1 MELLKNIGLGIAGV
15 ALLYFGAEYLIKG
28 GVAIAKKLGV
38 SPLLIGLTLVA
49 FGTSAPELVVSI
61 QAALSNN
68 GDIAVGNVV
77 GSNICN
83 VALILGLCALLKPIA
98 TNEKLFKLD
107 MPLLLGASLLFILFY
122 FLDGPFTLADKANR
136 GLNFWQGAVMVCILL
151 VYCFWS
157 FYQDKKSGDGELA
170 AAAEEEG
177 GDKPCPVWLAL
188 IMVVGGLAGLVIGA
202 KCFVASAIYFAL
214 AMGVSQAVVGLTIV
228 ALGTSL
234 PELATS
240 VVAVIKGERDIAV
253 GNVVGSNIFN
263 ILVIM
268 GIAPMVSDLH
278 APNINMVDLSVML
291 ALVPVLWI
299 MMKTGKK
306 VSRLEGGIL
315 LAVYVAYTA
324 WLFIQSGC

>member
-1 MELLKNIGLGIAGV
+1 MELLKNIGLGILGV
-15 ALLYFGAEYLIKG
+15 ALLYFGAEYLIRG
-28 GVAIAKKLGV
+28 GVAIARKLGV

-61 QAALSNN
+61 QAALSDS

-83 VALILGLCALLKPIA
+83 IALILGLCALLKPVV
-98 TNEKLFKLD
+98 TNTKLFKLD
-107 MPLLLGASLLFILFY
+107 MPLLLGASILFSVFY
-122 FLDGPFTLADKANR
+122 FMDGR
-136 GLNFWQGAVMVCILL
+136 GLNFWQGAVMFSILIVYL
-151 VYCFWS
+151 VWS
-157 FYQDKKSGDGELA
+157 FYQDKKSGGGELS

-177 GDKPCPVWLAL
+177 GDGNTPVWLAL
-188 IMVVGGLAGLVIGA
+188 IMVAGGLAGLVLGA
-202 KCFVASAIYFAL
+202 RCFVSSAIYFAQ
-214 AMGVSQAVVGLTIV
+214 AMGVSQAVIGLTIV

-268 GIAPMVSDLH
+268 GIAPMVNDLH
-278 APNINMVDLSVML
+278 APNVNLIDLGVML
-291 ALVPVLWI
+291 TMVPMLWV
-299 MMKTGKK
+299 MMATGKIL
-306 VSRLEGGIL
+306 SRVEGGIL
-315 LAVYVAYTA
+315 LLIYCGYTV
-324 WLFIQSGC
+324 WLFINGGC

>member
-28 GVAIAKKLGV
+28 GVSIAKKLGV

-61 QAALSNN
+61 QAALNN
-68 GDIAVGNVV
+68 SGDIAVGNVV

-107 MPLLLGASLLFILFY
+107 MPLLMGASILFAGFY
-122 FLDGPFTLADKANR
+122 FADGR
-136 GLNFWQGAVMVCILL
+136 GINFWQGAVMFSILIVYL
-151 VYCFWS
+151 VWS
-157 FYQDKKSGDGELA
+157 FYQDKKSGGGELA
-170 AAAEEEG
+170 EAAEEEG
-177 GDKPCPVWLAL
+177 GDKPYPVWLAL
-188 IMVVGGLAGLVIGA
+188 IMVVGGLAGLVLGA
-202 KCFVASAIYFAL
+202 RCFVGSATYFAK
-214 AMGVSQAVVGLTIV
+214 AMGVSEAVIGLTIV

-278 APNINMVDLSVML
+278 APNINMVDLAVML

-306 VSRLEGGIL
+306 VSRTEGGIL
-315 LAVYVAYTA
+315 LAVYIAYTV
-324 WLFIQSGC
+324 WLFFQS

>member
-1 MELLKNIGLGIAGV
+1 MELLKNIGLGITGV
-15 ALLYFGAEYLIKG
+15 ALLYFGAEYLIRG

-61 QAALSNN
+61 QAALSDS

-83 VALILGLCALLKPIA
+83 IALILGLCALLKPVV
-98 TNEKLFKLD
+98 TNTKLFKLD
-107 MPLLLGASLLFILFY
+107 MPLLLGASILFSIFY
-122 FLDGPFTLADKANR
+122 FLDGR
-136 GLNFWQGAVMVCILL
+136 GLNFWQGAVMISILI
-151 VYCFWS
+151 VYLAWS
-157 FYQDKKSGDGELA
+157 FYQDKKSGGGELS

-177 GDKPCPVWLAL
+177 GDGNTPVWLAL
-188 IMVVGGLAGLVIGA
+188 IMVVGGLLGLVLGA
-202 KCFVASAIYFAL
+202 RCFVTSAIYFAQ
-214 AMGVSQAVVGLTIV
+214 AMGVSQAVIGLTIV

-268 GIAPMVSDLH
+268 GIAPMVNTLH
-278 APNINMVDLSVML
+278 APNVNLIDLGVML
-291 ALVPVLWI
+291 ALVPMLWV
-299 MMKTGKK
+299 MMATGKIL
-306 VSRLEGGIL
+306 SRLEGGIL
-315 LAVYVAYTA
+315 LLIYCGYTV
-324 WLFIQSGC
+324 WLFISGGY

>member
-1 MELLKNIGLGIAGV
+1 MELLKNIGLGILGV
-15 ALLYFGAEYLIKG
+15 ALLYFGAEYLIRG

-61 QAALSNN
+61 QAALSDS

-83 VALILGLCALLKPIA
+83 IALILGLCALLKPVV
-98 TNEKLFKLD
+98 TNTKLFKLD
-107 MPLLLGASLLFILFY
+107 MPLLLGASILFSIFY
-122 FLDGPFTLADKANR
+122 FMDGR
-136 GLNFWQGAVMVCILL
+136 GLNFWQGAVMFSILIAYL
-151 VYCFWS
+151 IWS
-157 FYQDKKSGDGELA
+157 FYQDKKSGGGELS

-177 GDKPCPVWLAL
+177 GDGNTPVWLAL
-188 IMVVGGLAGLVIGA
+188 IMVAGGLTGLILGA
-202 KCFVASAIYFAL
+202 RCFVSSAIYFAQ
-214 AMGVSQAVVGLTIV
+214 AMGVSQAVIGLTIV

-268 GIAPMVSDLH
+268 GIAPMVNDLH
-278 APNINMVDLSVML
+278 APNVNLIDLGVML
-291 ALVPVLWI
+291 TMVPLLWV
-299 MMKTGKK
+299 MMATGKIL
-306 VSRLEGGIL
+306 SRVEGGIL
-315 LAVYVAYTA
+315 LLIYCGYTV
-324 WLFIQSGC
+324 WLFISGGC

>member
-28 GVAIAKKLGV
+28 GVSIAKKLGV

-61 QAALSNN
+61 QAALNN
-68 GDIAVGNVV
+68 SGDIAVGNVV

-107 MPLLLGASLLFILFY
+107 MPLLMGASILFAGFY
-122 FLDGPFTLADKANR
+122 FADGR
-136 GLNFWQGAVMVCILL
+136 GINFWQGAVMFSILIVYL
-151 VYCFWS
+151 VWS
-157 FYQDKKSGDGELA
+157 FYQDKKSGGGELA
-170 AAAEEEG
+170 EAAEEEG
-177 GDKPCPVWLAL
+177 GDKPYPVWLAL
-188 IMVVGGLAGLVIGA
+188 IMVVGGLAGLVLGA
-202 KCFVASAIYFAL
+202 RCFVGSATYFAK
-214 AMGVSQAVVGLTIV
+214 AMGVSEAVIGLTIV

-240 VVAVIKGERDIAV
+240 VVAVIKNERDIAV

-278 APNINMVDLSVML
+278 APDINMVDLAVML

-306 VSRLEGGIL
+306 VSRTEGGIL
-315 LAVYVAYTA
+315 LAVYIAYTV
-324 WLFIQSGC
+324 WLFFQS

>member
-1 MELLKNIGLGIAGV
+1 MELLKNIGLCILGV
-15 ALLYFGAEYLIKG
+15 ALLYFGAEYLIRG

-61 QAALSNN
+61 QAALSDS

-83 VALILGLCALLKPIA
+83 IALILGLCALLKPVV
-98 TNEKLFKLD
+98 TNTKLFKLD
-107 MPLLLGASLLFILFY
+107 MPLLLGASILFSVFY
-122 FLDGPFTLADKANR
+122 FLDGR
-136 GLNFWQGAVMVCILL
+136 GLNFWQGAVMLSILI
-151 VYCFWS
+151 VYLAWS
-157 FYQDKKSGDGELA
+157 FYQDKKSGGGELS

-177 GDKPCPVWLAL
+177 GDGNTPVWLAL
-188 IMVVGGLAGLVIGA
+188 IMVVGGLIGLVLGA
-202 KCFVASAIYFAL
+202 RCFVTSAIYFAQ
-214 AMGVSQAVVGLTIV
+214 AMGVSQAVIGLTIV

-268 GIAPMVSDLH
+268 GIAPMVNDLH
-278 APNINMVDLSVML
+278 APNVNLVDLGVML
-291 ALVPVLWI
+291 ALVPMLWV
-299 MMKTGKK
+299 MMATGKIL
-306 VSRLEGGIL
+306 SRLEGGIL
-315 LAVYVAYTA
+315 LLIYCGYTV
-324 WLFIQSGC
+324 WLFISGGY

>member
-1 MELLKNIGLGIAGV
+1 MELLKNIGFCIVGV

-28 GVAIAKKLGV
+28 GVAIAEKLGV

-61 QAALSNN
+61 QAALNDS
-68 GDIAVGNVV
+68 GDIAVGNVI

-83 VALILGLCALLKPIA
+83 VALILGLCAIIKPII

-107 MPLLLGASLLFILFY
+107 MPLLLGASILFACFY
-122 FLDGPFTLADKANR
+122 FADGR
-136 GLNFWQGAVMVCILL
+136 GINFWQGAVLFTILVVYL
-151 VYCFWS
+151 VWS
-157 FYQDKKSGDGELA
+157 FYQEKKSGSGELA

-188 IMVVGGLAGLVIGA
+188 IMVVGGLAGLVFGA
-202 KCFVASAIYFAL
+202 KCFVASAVYFAL

-228 ALGTSL
+228 AIGTSL

-240 VVAVIKGERDIAV
+240 VVAVIKNERDIAV
-253 GNVVGSNIFN
+253 GNIVGSNIFN

-278 APNINMVDLSVML
+278 APNIGMADLSVML

-306 VSRLEGGIL
+306 VSRVEGGIL
-315 LAVYVAYTA
+315 LAVYIAYTG
-324 WLFIQSGC
+324 WLFVKGGC

>member
-1 MELLKNIGLGIAGV
+1 MELLKNIGMGILGV
-15 ALLYFGAEYLIKG
+15 ALLYFGAEYLIRG

-61 QAALSNN
+61 QAALSNS

-83 VALILGLCALLKPIA
+83 IALILGLCAVLKPVV
-98 TNEKLFKLD
+98 TNTKLFKLD
-107 MPLLLGASLLFILFY
+107 MPLLLGASVLFSVFY
-122 FLDGPFTLADKANR
+122 FLDGR
-136 GLNFWQGAVMVCILL
+136 GLNFWQGAVMISILIVYL
-151 VYCFWS
+151 VWS
-157 FYQDKKSGDGELA
+157 FYQDKKSGGGELS

-177 GDKPCPVWLAL
+177 GDGNTPVWLAL
-188 IMVVGGLAGLVIGA
+188 IMVGGGLAGLVFGA
-202 KCFVASAIYFAL
+202 RCFVSSAIYFAQ
-214 AMGVSQAVVGLTIV
+214 AMGVSQAVIGLTIV

-268 GIAPMVSDLH
+268 GIAPMVNDLH
-278 APNINMVDLSVML
+278 APNVNLIDLGVML
-291 ALVPVLWI
+291 ALLPMLWV
-299 MMKTGKK
+299 MMATGKIL
-306 VSRLEGGIL
+306 SRLEGGIL
-315 LAVYVAYTA
+315 LLIYCGYTV
-324 WLFIQSGC
+324 WLFISGGC

>member
-28 GVAIAKKLGV
+28 GVSIAKKLGV

-61 QAALSNN
+61 QAALSNK
-68 GDIAVGNVV
+68 GDIAVGNVI

-107 MPLLLGASLLFILFY
+107 MPLLMGASILFAGFY
-122 FLDGPFTLADKANR
+122 FADGR
-136 GLNFWQGAVMVCILL
+136 GINFWQGAVMFSILIVYL
-151 VYCFWS
+151 VWS
-157 FYQDKKSGDGELA
+157 FYQDKKSGGGELA
-170 AAAEEEG
+170 EAAEEEAG
-177 GDKPCPVWLAL
+177 AKPSPVWLAL
-188 IMVVGGLAGLVIGA
+188 IMVVGGLAGLVLGA
-202 KCFVASAIYFAL
+202 RCFVGSATYFAK
-214 AMGVSQAVVGLTIV
+214 AMGVSEAVIGLTIV

-240 VVAVIKGERDIAV
+240 VVAVIKNERDIAV

-278 APNINMVDLSVML
+278 APNINMVDLAVML

-306 VSRLEGGIL
+306 VSRTEGGIL
-315 LAVYVAYTA
+315 LAVYIAYTV
-324 WLFIQSGC
+324 WLFFQS

>member
-1 MELLKNIGLGIAGV
+1 MELLKNIGFCIVGV

-61 QAALSNN
+61 QAALNN
-68 GDIAVGNVV
+68 SGDIAVGNVI

-83 VALILGLCALLKPIA
+83 VALILGLCAIIKPII

-107 MPLLLGASLLFILFY
+107 MPLLLGSSILFACFY
-122 FLDGPFTLADKANR
+122 FADGR
-136 GLNFWQGAVMVCILL
+136 GINSWQGAVLFTILVVYL
-151 VYCFWS
+151 VWS
-157 FYQDKKSGDGELA
+157 FYQDKKSGSGELA

-188 IMVVGGLAGLVIGA
+188 IMVAGGLAGLVFGA
-202 KCFVASAIYFAL
+202 KCFVASAVYFAL

-228 ALGTSL
+228 AIGTSL

-240 VVAVIKGERDIAV
+240 VVAVIKNERDIAV
-253 GNVVGSNIFN
+253 GNIVGSNIFN

-278 APNINMVDLSVML
+278 APNIGMADLSVML

-306 VSRLEGGIL
+306 VSRVEGGIL
-315 LAVYVAYTA
+315 LAVYIAYTG
-324 WLFIQSGC
+324 WLFVKGGC

>member
-28 GVAIAKKLGV
+28 GVSIAKKLGV

-61 QAALSNN
+61 QAALNN
-68 GDIAVGNVV
+68 SGDIAVGNVV

-107 MPLLLGASLLFILFY
+107 MPLLMGASILFAGFY
-122 FLDGPFTLADKANR
+122 FADGR
-136 GLNFWQGAVMVCILL
+136 GINFWQGAVMFSILIVYL
-151 VYCFWS
+151 VWS
-157 FYQDKKSGDGELA
+157 FYQDKKSGGGELA
-170 AAAEEEG
+170 EAAEEEAG
-177 GDKPCPVWLAL
+177 AKPSPVWLAL
-188 IMVVGGLAGLVIGA
+188 IMVVGGLAGLVLGA
-202 KCFVASAIYFAL
+202 RCFVGSATYFAK
-214 AMGVSQAVVGLTIV
+214 AMGVSEAVIGLTIV

-240 VVAVIKGERDIAV
+240 VVAVIKNERDIAV

-278 APNINMVDLSVML
+278 APNINMVDLAVML

-306 VSRLEGGIL
+306 VSRTEGGIL
-315 LAVYVAYTA
+315 LAVYIAYTV
-324 WLFIQSGC
+324 WLFFQS

>member
-49 FGTSAPELVVSI
+49 FGTSAPELMVSI
-61 QAALSNN
+61 QAALSNK

-107 MPLLLGASLLFILFY
+107 MPLLMGASILFAGFY
-122 FLDGPFTLADKANR
+122 FADGR
-136 GLNFWQGAVMVCILL
+136 GINFWQGAVMFSILIVYL
-151 VYCFWS
+151 VWS
-157 FYQDKKSGDGELA
+157 FYQDKKSGGGELA
-170 AAAEEEG
+170 EAAEEEG
-177 GDKPCPVWLAL
+177 GAKPYPVWLAL
-188 IMVVGGLAGLVIGA
+188 IMVVGGLAGLVLGA
-202 KCFVASAIYFAL
+202 RCFVGSATYFAK
-214 AMGVSQAVVGLTIV
+214 AMGVSEAVIGLTIV

-240 VVAVIKGERDIAV
+240 VVAVIKNERDIAV

-278 APNINMVDLSVML
+278 APNINMVDLAVML

-306 VSRLEGGIL
+306 VSRTEGGIL
-315 LAVYVAYTA
+315 LAVYIAYTV
-324 WLFIQSGC
+324 WLFFQS

>member
-1 MELLKNIGLGIAGV
+1 MELLKNIGLGILGV
-15 ALLYFGAEYLIKG
+15 ALLYFGAEYLIRG
-28 GVAIAKKLGV
+28 GVAIARKLGV

-61 QAALSNN
+61 QAALSDS

-83 VALILGLCALLKPIA
+83 IALILGLCALLKPVV
-98 TNEKLFKLD
+98 TNTKLFKLD
-107 MPLLLGASLLFILFY
+107 MPLLLGASILFSVFY
-122 FLDGPFTLADKANR
+122 FMDGR
-136 GLNFWQGAVMVCILL
+136 GLNFWQGAVMFSILIVYL
-151 VYCFWS
+151 VWS
-157 FYQDKKSGDGELA
+157 FYQDKKSGGGDLS

-177 GDKPCPVWLAL
+177 GDGNTPVWLAL
-188 IMVVGGLAGLVIGA
+188 IMVIGGLAGLVLGA
-202 KCFVASAIYFAL
+202 RCFVSSAIYFAQ
-214 AMGVSQAVVGLTIV
+214 AMGVSQAVIGLTIV

-268 GIAPMVSDLH
+268 GIAPMVNDLH
-278 APNINMVDLSVML
+278 APNVNLIDLGVML
-291 ALVPVLWI
+291 AMVPLLWV
-299 MMKTGKK
+299 MMATGKIL
-306 VSRLEGGIL
+306 SRLEGGIL
-315 LAVYVAYTA
+315 LLIYCGYTV
-324 WLFIQSGC
+324 WLFISGGC

>member
-1 MELLKNIGLGIAGV
+1 MELLKNIGMGILGV
-15 ALLYFGAEYLIKG
+15 ALLYFGAEYLIRG

-61 QAALSNN
+61 QAALSNS

-83 VALILGLCALLKPIA
+83 IALILGLCAVLKPVV
-98 TNEKLFKLD
+98 TNTKLFKLD
-107 MPLLLGASLLFILFY
+107 MPLLLGASVLFSVFY
-122 FLDGPFTLADKANR
+122 FLDGR
-136 GLNFWQGAVMVCILL
+136 GLNFWQGAVMLSILIVYL
-151 VYCFWS
+151 VWS
-157 FYQDKKSGDGELA
+157 FYQDKKSGGGELS

-177 GDKPCPVWLAL
+177 GDGNTPVWLAL
-188 IMVVGGLAGLVIGA
+188 IMVGGGLAGLVFGA
-202 KCFVASAIYFAL
+202 RCFVSSAIYFAQ
-214 AMGVSQAVVGLTIV
+214 AMGVSQAVIGLTIV

-268 GIAPMVSDLH
+268 GIAPMVNDLH
-278 APNINMVDLSVML
+278 APNVNLIDLGVML
-291 ALVPVLWI
+291 ALLPMLWV
-299 MMKTGKK
+299 MMATGKIL
-306 VSRLEGGIL
+306 SRLEGGIL
-315 LAVYVAYTA
+315 LLIYCGYTV
-324 WLFIQSGC
+324 WLFINGSC

>member
-15 ALLYFGAEYLIKG
+15 ALLYFGAEYLIRG

-61 QAALSNN
+61 QAALSDS

-83 VALILGLCALLKPIA
+83 IALILGLCALLKPVV
-98 TNEKLFKLD
+98 TNTKLFKLD
-107 MPLLLGASLLFILFY
+107 MPLLLGASILFSIFY
-122 FLDGPFTLADKANR
+122 FLDGR
-136 GLNFWQGAVMVCILL
+136 GLNFWQGAVMISILI
-151 VYCFWS
+151 VYLAWS
-157 FYQDKKSGDGELA
+157 FYQDKKSGGGELS

-177 GDKPCPVWLAL
+177 GDGNTPVWLAL
-188 IMVVGGLAGLVIGA
+188 IMVGGGLLGLVLGA
-202 KCFVASAIYFAL
+202 RCFVTSAIYFAQ
-214 AMGVSQAVVGLTIV
+214 AMGVSQAVIGLTIV

-268 GIAPMVSDLH
+268 GIAPMVNTLH
-278 APNINMVDLSVML
+278 APNVNIVDLGVML
-291 ALVPVLWI
+291 ALVPLLWV
-299 MMKTGKK
+299 MMATGKIL
-306 VSRLEGGIL
+306 SRLEGGIL
-315 LAVYVAYTA
+315 LLIYCGYTV
-324 WLFIQSGC
+324 WLFISGGY